1 MAGKWIGVP
10 SATTRRLP
18 SSLVVRADPAKV
30 AECMK
35 FLSSYRQ
42 LFSLPKFGSSLF
54 AGVAGKLKLGI
65 SSVALL
71 LEVAHHRGFKQAAIV
86 VSVSALAGVT
96 APLRGRLM
104 DRYGYALVMCP
115 SLVAYL
121 GALTVL
127 VLNESA
133 HGPFATTVVCA
144 FVASTSIP
152 PIQIVTRLMW
162 GAMTT
167 GRLRTTVLSLDA
179 VLTDVGY
186 IVGPTV
192 AAFLVAAVAPWAG
205 LAASALLTTSATLLL
220 LSRKLPHQRGQ
231 PRSAERHWLG
241 SLRNRALRTLM
252 VAVVCFFMAVRAIEL
267 ALPAWAQQHKSPLM
281 GGVLLSCMSVGSMA
295 GGLIL
300 GALPTRRSARATFPV
315 TLAVL
320 CLGTS
325 LVAAASF
332 VWTAVLIVATAF
344 MGIAVGP
351 SFVALYATA
360 GDLAPANMAAETQS
374 WIGSSVS
381 LGGAAGAAVS
391 GVVIQA
397 WGPGALLVLAAA
409 SSAAASGLACGAVR
423 AGPVTSEQVRESIPI
438 AP

>member
-1 MAGKWIGVP
+1 M
-10 SATTRRLP
+10 
-18 SSLVVRADPAKV
+18 RADPAKV
-30 AECMK
+30 AGYMK

-42 LFSLPKFGSSLF
+42 LFSLPKFGSSLL
-54 AGVAGKLKLGI
+54 AAVAGKLKIGI

-71 LEVAHHRGFKQAAIV
+71 LEVAHYRGFKSAAIV

-96 APLRGRLM
+96 VPLRGRLM

-115 SLVAYL
+115 SLVVYL

-127 VLNESA
+127 VVNESA
-133 HGPFATTVVCA
+133 HGSFATTVVCG
-144 FVASTSIP
+144 FVASASIP

-167 GRLRTTVLSLDA
+167 GTLRTTILSLDA

-192 AAFLVAAVAPWAG
+192 AAFLVVAVVPWAG
-205 LAASALLTTSATLLL
+205 LAASALLTTGATLLL
-220 LSRKLPHQRGQ
+220 LSRELSQQHGQ

-241 SLRNRALRTLM
+241 PLHTWALLTLM
-252 VAVVCFFMAVRAIEL
+252 VAVACFFMAVRAVEL
-267 ALPAWAQQHKSPLM
+267 ALPAWAQQHESPLM
-281 GGVLLSCMSVGSMA
+281 GGVLLSCMSVGSVA

-300 GALPTRRSARATFPV
+300 GALPAWRSAWATFPV
-315 TLAVL
+315 LLAVL
-320 CLGTS
+320 CVGTS
-325 LVAAASF
+325 FMAAASF
-332 VWTAVLIVATAF
+332 TWTAVLVVATAC

-351 SFVALYATA
+351 SFVTLYATA
-360 GDLAPANMAAETQS
+360 GNVSPADMAAETQS
-374 WIGSSVS
+374 WIAFSVS

-409 SSAAASGLACGAVR
+409 SFAIASWLARRAVQ
-423 AGPVTSEQVRESIPI
+423 AGPVTPEEARESLPA